1 METSLA
7 PVCSEWTV
15 RGCSVLT
22 RRELSEA
29 EPACSVGLLQQCMM
43 YIYPVFY
50 CLLCVYLPRLAAFCA
65 ENILP

>member
-7 PVCSEWTV
+7 PVCSEWKV

-43 YIYPVFY
+43 YIYLSGV
-50 CLLCVYLPRLAAFCA
+50 LLCVYLPRLAAFCA

>member
-7 PVCSEWTV
+7 PVCSEWKV

-50 CLLCVYLPRLAAFCA
+50 CAFIYLAW
-65 ENILP
+65 LPSVLRTYCPE